1 MEDESKNCID
11 ETTEIIYDRENIFRR
26 LLQEIHK
33 TKEKID
39 ICIKL
44 TDPFISFTIELII
57 NTINEIKKDKKIKS
71 SCIIEITK
79 ENIDYCNQLLSTVDE
94 VRYLD
99 EIKANFLINETA
111 YAGICILQQ
120 KTQPMPQLMIS
131 EVKSFVEQQQYYF
144 DLLWNKSI
152 PAYHKIKEMVE
163 GGKEI
168 PVLQLIKTEVLQNQ
182 QEILKRLIDFYKN
195 SNEIGFCSS
204 VESIKLIYSDFYD
217 LHKEILERYR
227 NGNHKGIRCIT
238 SINNKKDIELVKTFM
253 NKGIEL
259 RHIKDLLTG
268 NFALSN
274 NSFLFTIEKM
284 EEGKMVTNIL
294 SSNDKLYINHYK
306 TVFENLWKQGIDVKD
321 RINDIEEGHYINVEL
336 IPNSRVSLKFAKEL
350 VDCSKYEISMI
361 LASAATF
368 FRIENSI
375 GFKDFE
381 ELAYKGIKVKIL
393 IPLRIELL
401 DKINSLKIKYPKIE
415 FRILYIDI
423 ESFIGITIIDREKVL
438 LFEIKDDAKSNYID
452 SVGMTIFIEGKST
465 ALPYTSIFDSLWK
478 QTDLY
483 NELKNTYK
491 QIQSHD
497 SMQKEFINIAA
508 HELRTPLQ
516 PMIGITTILKNEIQS
531 ERHREFLEILIRNI
545 QRLKIL
551 YEDILDVTKIESN
564 SLNLDK
570 EHFKIKELILKISD
584 NYKNEAAAKNI
595 KFEYIFSDDNDDV
608 IYADKNRIIQA
619 ISKFI
624 CNSIKFISKEKED
637 EGIISISVKRRKS
650 DNCNSDID
658 SKNIVVVMIK
668 DNGAG
673 IDEEMLPKLFT
684 KFVSKSFQGAG
695 LGLYICKNIIEA
707 HGGKIWGENNRDEK
721 GATFGFSL
729 PFVN

>member
-465 ALPYTSIFDSLWK
+465 ALSYTSIFDSLWK